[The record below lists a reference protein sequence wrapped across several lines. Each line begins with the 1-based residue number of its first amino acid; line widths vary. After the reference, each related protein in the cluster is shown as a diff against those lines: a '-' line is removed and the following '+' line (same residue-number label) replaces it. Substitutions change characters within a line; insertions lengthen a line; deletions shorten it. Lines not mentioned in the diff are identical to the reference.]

1 MDKRNLCILV
11 KSCKDFV
18 VLRCEVLPRV
28 ADFAGILEVSES
40 NIALAVLFIKN
51 IISTVGVERNS
62 QVLVLHNLISL
73 EHSLRRCCADMIKR
87 LKL

>member
-1 MDKRNLCILV
+1 MEKRNLCILV
-11 KSCKDFV
+11 KSCKGFI

-28 ADFAGILEVSES
+28 ADFAGILEISES
-40 NIALAVLFIKN
+40 NIALAVLLIKN

-62 QVLVLHNLISL
+62 QVLVLHDLISL
-73 EHSLRRCCADMIKR
+73 KHGFGRGCTNMIKR